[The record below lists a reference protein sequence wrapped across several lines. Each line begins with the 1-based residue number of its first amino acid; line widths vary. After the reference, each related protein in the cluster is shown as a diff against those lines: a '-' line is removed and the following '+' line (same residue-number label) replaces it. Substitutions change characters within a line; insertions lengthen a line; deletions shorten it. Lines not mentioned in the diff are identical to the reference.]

1 MSPSLIGAS
10 GVVIL
15 FALLILRVPVWISLI
30 LVGFFG
36 NAIALGWPG
45 AFTLLGTAPFD
56 VASSYSLS
64 VVPLFIL
71 MGEVASESRM
81 SGELFK
87 AARVILSGFRG
98 GLAVATLVASACFG
112 AVSGSSLANS
122 ATMTRMA
129 LPELRKAGYDDGL
142 STGCIAAGG
151 STDILIPPSI
161 ILVIYA
167 AIAEL
172 SVPKLLAAGL
182 IPGLVLTLLY
192 IVVAMAVVR
201 MRPHYAPG
209 IEHYTWRER
218 IAALREPWQFLALFI
233 VTIGGIYAGVFSP
246 TEAASIGA
254 FGAILLGILGR
265 RMTWR
270 DLVRAI
276 ETSVVVSAV
285 LFVIVIGAN
294 LFSFFIV
301 QTHLPELLL
310 SGAQA
315 LGLTGVMV
323 MVIIILGYIVLGCF
337 LEGIGM
343 VLITVPVFQPIIM
356 KFGYDPIW
364 FAIIVVIMV
373 EVGLIHPPVGMNL
386 FVIQA
391 QAPDVKITSIYRGI
405 IPFLVAPF
413 VLIVLLFVFPGLALW
428 LPAALYGN

>member
-1 MSPSLIGAS
+1 MSPSLIGAG
-10 GVVIL
+10 GVVVL
-15 FALLILRVPVWISLI
+15 FALLLLRVPVWIALV

-36 NAIALGWPG
+36 NVLVNGWAAAFAL
-45 AFTLLGTAPFD
+45 AGTAPFD
-56 VASSYSLS
+56 VASSYTLS

-71 MGEVASESRM
+71 MGEVASGSRL
-81 SGELFK
+81 SGELFN

-98 GLAVATLVASACFG
+98 GLAVATLAASALFG

-182 IPGLVLTLLY
+182 IPGLVLTVLY
-192 IVVAMAVVR
+192 MMVALVVVTV
-201 MRPHYAPG
+201 RPHYAPDR
-209 IEHYTWRER
+209 ERYTMRQR
-218 IAALREPWQFLALFI
+218 IAALREPWQFIALFI

-254 FGAILLGILGR
+254 FGAILLGLLGR
-265 RMTWR
+265 RMSFR
-270 DLVRAI
+270 DVLVAI
-276 ETSVVVSAV
+276 ESTVIVSGV

-301 QTHLPELLL
+301 QTHLPDLLL
-310 SGAQA
+310 DAAQA
-315 LGLTGVMV
+315 WSLSGLTVMI
-323 MVIIILGYIVLGCF
+323 MIILGYILMGCF

-391 QAPDVKITSIYRGI
+391 QAPDLKITSIYRGI

-413 VLIVLLFVFPGLALW
+413 LLIVLLFLFPGLALW
-428 LPAALYGN
+428 LPGVLYGR

>member
-1 MSPSLIGAS
+1 MSPSLIGVA
-10 GVVIL
+10 GVVVL
-15 FALLILRVPVWISLI
+15 FALLILRVPIWIVLI

-36 NAIALGWPG
+36 NVVVLGWQ
-45 AFTLLGTAPFD
+45 GTFALAGTVPFD
-56 VASSYSLS
+56 VASSYTLS

-71 MGEVASESRM
+71 MGEVASESRL
-81 SGELFK
+81 SGDLFK

-98 GLAVATLVASACFG
+98 GLAVATLAASALFG
-112 AVSGSSLANS
+112 AVSGSSLANA
-122 ATMTRMA
+122 ATMTRIA

-142 STGCIAAGG
+142 ATGCIAAGG

-192 IVVAMAVVR
+192 VAVALAVVR
-201 MRPHYAPG
+201 LRPHYAPDDQNFSL
-209 IEHYTWRER
+209 RER
-218 IAALREPWQFLALFI
+218 IAALKEPWQFLALFI

-254 FGAILLGILGR
+254 FGAILLGLVGR
-265 RMTWR
+265 RLSVR
-270 DLVRAI
+270 DLVGAI
-276 ETSVVVSAV
+276 ESTVVVSGL
-285 LFVIVIGAN
+285 LFVIVMGAN

-301 QTHLPELLL
+301 QTHLPQLLL
-310 SGAQA
+310 EGANALALSG
-315 LGLTGVMV
+315 LMV
-323 MVIIILGYIVLGCF
+323 MLLIIVGYILLGCF

-343 VLITVPVFQPIIM
+343 VLITVPVFQPVIV
-356 KFGYDPIW
+356 KFGYDPVW
-364 FAIIVVIMV
+364 FAIVVVIMV

-391 QAPDVKITSIYRGI
+391 QAPDVKITRIYRGI
-405 IPFLVAPF
+405 IPFLIAPII
-413 VLIVLLFVFPGLALW
+413 LIVLLFLFPGLATW
-428 LPAALYGN
+428 LPRALYG

>member
-1 MSPSLIGAS
+1 MSRI
-10 GVVIL
+10 
-15 FALLILRVPVWISLI
+15 
-30 LVGFFG
+30 
-36 NAIALGWPG
+36 
-45 AFTLLGTAPFD
+45 
-56 VASSYSLS
+56 
-64 VVPLFIL
+64 
-71 MGEVASESRM
+71 
-81 SGELFK
+81 
-87 AARVILSGFRG
+87 
-98 GLAVATLVASACFG
+98 
-112 AVSGSSLANS
+112 
-122 ATMTRMA
+122 A

-142 STGCIAAGG
+142 ATGCIAAGG

-192 IVVAMAVVR
+192 AAVALAVVR
-201 MRPHYAPG
+201 LRPHYAPEG
-209 IEHYTWRER
+209 PSYPWRER
-218 IAALREPWQFLALFI
+218 IAALKEPWQFLALFI
-233 VTIGGIYAGVFSP
+233 VTIGGIYAGIFSP

-254 FGAILLGILGR
+254 FGAIVLGVAGR
-265 RMTWR
+265 RLAAR
-270 DLVRAI
+270 DLLSAI
-276 ETSVVVSAV
+276 ENTVVVSGV

-310 SGAQA
+310 DGARA
-315 LGLTGVMV
+315 YSLSGLTVLV
-323 MVIIILGYIVLGCF
+323 LIILGYIVLGCF

-343 VLITVPVFQPIIM
+343 VLITVPVFQPVIV

-364 FAIIVVIMV
+364 FAIVVVIMV

-405 IPFLVAPF
+405 IPFLLAPL
-413 VLIVLLFVFPGLALW
+413 VLIVLMFLFPGLALW
-428 LPAALYGN
+428 LPKALYG